1 MNEMGIAIV
10 AACVATGMALLVRTG
25 VNPGLRAAIRTTVI
39 LAIAWSLAYQAERPL
54 SLAAMSWRGWAML
67 ALSTLA
73 IGIAWGLNFRSPKA
87 IDPVSGAL
95 ADKINV
101 VIAAAFALLLLF
113 GPSPQRYGISA
124 LLLVAGALILAR
136 NHQ

>member
-1 MNEMGIAIV
+1 
-10 AACVATGMALLVRTG
+10 
-25 VNPGLRAAIRTTVI
+25 
-39 LAIAWSLAYQAERPL
+39 
-54 SLAAMSWRGWAML
+54 ML

-73 IGIAWGLNFRSPKA
+73 IGIAWGLSFRSPKA